1 MNPKTFVVTTSWA
14 QSMAGFPPDL
24 RLEVYDAIFRY
35 VDTGDAGEMSQAGAA
50 AFAFIKADIDIE
62 IGKRIERCEKNL
74 KAIRKRWG
82 AVEKPTAEAQAEDEK
97 Y

>member
-1 MNPKTFVVTTSWA
+1 MKQNICGHHELGAVD
-14 QSMAGFPPDL
+14 GRLPPDL

-50 AFAFIKADIDIE
+50 AFAFIKANIE
-62 IGKRIERCEKNL
+62 IGKRIERCKKNL

>member
-1 MNPKTFVVTTSWA
+1 M
-14 QSMAGFPPDL
+14 

-50 AFAFIKADIDIE
+50 AFAFIKADIE
-62 IGKRIERCEKNL
+62 IGKRIERCKKNL

>member
-1 MNPKTFVVTTSWA
+1 
-14 QSMAGFPPDL
+14 
-24 RLEVYDAIFRY
+24 
-35 VDTGDAGEMSQAGAA
+35 MSQAGAA

>member
-1 MNPKTFVVTTSWA
+1 M
-14 QSMAGFPPDL
+14 

-62 IGKRIERCEKNL
+62 IGKRIER
-74 KAIRKRWG
+74 WG